1 MFGVA
6 KEGLSDEQRLIVKTV
21 GELAKKFGEDYWRK
35 LDQEKKYPAEF
46 VAEMGRAG
54 MAGLPIPKE
63 YGGAG
68 YGVREASLVLE
79 EINSTGGNSQPFH
92 GQYYLSF
99 MVSGFATRAA
109 KHRFMPGLASGKLR
123 LQTFALTEPEAGSES
138 TKIKTSAQKVGD
150 RYVIRGHKVFISRL
164 EHTDLLVLAART
176 TPYKSAKRKTDGISL
191 FLVELNGAKGIEMHK
206 IETMFNSQTYELF
219 IERLEVP
226 EENLIG
232 EEGQGFRYILDVLN
246 PERILLASECIGDA
260 RWFIQKSVEY
270 AKSRV
275 VFDRQIGSNQ
285 GVAFPIA
292 EAYARLLAAEKVRWS
307 AAEMYDKGADQKA
320 VGELAN
326 ASKFLASE
334 CSWQAANVAMD
345 VYGGAGMAVSNHIE
359 RKFRETRLFRVAPV
373 SQNLVLAYIAQSV
386 LGLPRSY

>member
-21 GELAKKFGEDYWRK
+21 GELAKKFGEDYWHK

-99 MVSGFATRAA
+99 MVSGFASREA
-109 KHRFMPGLASGKLR
+109 KQKFMPGLASGKLR

-176 TPYKSAKRKTDGISL
+176 TPYKSVKRKTDGISL
-191 FLVELNGAKGIEMHK
+191 FLVELKGAKGIEMHR
-206 IETMFNSQTYELF
+206 IETMFNSQTYEVF
-219 IERLEVP
+219 IDGLEVP

-260 RWFIQKSVEY
+260 RWFIEKSVEY
-270 AKSRV
+270 AKNRV